1 MKEGVSDDGVH
12 PNEKGY
18 ALLKPLVERAIADAL
33 KRRATSG
40 APSVAN

>member
-18 ALLKPLVERAIADAL
+18 AILKPLAEKAIAGAL
-33 KRRATSG
+33 KQRAKKSR
-40 APSVAN
+40 

>member
-18 ALLKPLVERAIADAL
+18 SILKPLAEKAIADAL
-33 KRRATSG
+33 KKRAASN
-40 APSVAN
+40 AK